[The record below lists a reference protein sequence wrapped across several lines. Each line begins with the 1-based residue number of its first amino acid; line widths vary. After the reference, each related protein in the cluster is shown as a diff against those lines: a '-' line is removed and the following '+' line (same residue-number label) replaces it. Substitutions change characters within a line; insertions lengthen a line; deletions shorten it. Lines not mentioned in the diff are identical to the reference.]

1 MEDNK
6 ILVNFDIV
14 SLYTKVSVDSAIDVI
29 KGIIDIKIVELVKD
43 MS

>member
-6 ILVNFDIV
+6 ILVNFDIM
-14 SLYTKVSVDSAIDVI
+14 SLYTKVLVDSAIDVI